1 MHSLFLVAL
10 LGNGLVASASAIP
23 PCNLSKQADDMC
35 EDFCNY
41 RCGLYNSSA
50 GDTGR
55 RQNLTL
61 YRLTPTN
68 VTGLQN
74 KNTGDAPGDIGYW
87 LTTKNLTRM
96 CARDP
101 EAHGCIADG
110 SNIYG
115 RFVVEMD
122 GLFGPYMECNP
133 RQHGGTDPVYKPEWK
148 DSRDFVCGQGCL
160 FPTMTGCHDF
170 SPYPAYNATS
180 GAFGAQCHCHSN
192 RRDAITVGRAQ
203 PAFLNRESYGV
214 PTAWGPQCQSG
225 YKKPPSGF
233 CVLFKTAGVS
243 RGIMTTPRTPILNG
257 GTSASNGRGFIRK
270 FPSVA
275 LRADYVHGQQ
285 QQRAVVLLLVGSVCG
300 FFGFLFATII
310 GINSWSLVSGV
321 GTEEYRLRN
330 FLGVPFESGEP
341 YRPAT
346 VSEMVMNRDE
356 PSGKA
361 FFGFCLIGAI
371 CILTS
376 WYPWQLRNVY
386 LGDDRQIFRK
396 WCGCRWGPTWLNV
409 RTLCPPVGMLLVA
422 CVPTTPPVNKNF
434 GDKLTGA
441 IHILGAVIMIGGY
454 AVCEMKTLLSIEKH
468 KAEDSDSE
476 MEGIYRLSTSDGRQL
491 HARRVF
497 HFQPRE
503 RRLRWFLIVM
513 SLVSGVIMQFAGVIA
528 SKMAVD
534 SDCWD
539 KYKVPDE
546 HDYQDVLSRAA
557 QPYDLAANTGTFLH
571 AYAVEM
577 TVAMRA
583 SHVLLVNTAFGTCKL
598 VKAMEFWFE
607 VSAGIFM
614 ILSHLTI
621 WYYCLERHIDLENY
635 LPPMT
640 LAEREHDSDPDD
652 SEDCSPNASP

>member
-233 CVLFKTAGVS
+233 CVQGEVYKV
-243 RGIMTTPRTPILNG
+243 
-257 GTSASNGRGFIRK
+257 
-270 FPSVA
+270 
-275 LRADYVHGQQ
+275 VHGWSFESTLALACDLC
-285 QQRAVVLLLVGSVCG
+285 RKDSFCSGWSTRDNTTAELFRGSVTSTRGDCISAAAG
-300 FFGFLFATII
+300 MDPWYKQQSWYGVGDLGGLWYSTPLEGQCAPGQKIGTHGCTWREVASSYKNASCVNGKVDASVESFGVRCFNQCPQPLNRTSDCYLDCYRDVLMGNAGTNVSKIPSLEII
-310 GINSWSLVSGV
+310 RPWVLAFEENDPARGGCPEVMPAPCSGAQCDPLLSLLESSSSVSLVV
-321 GTEEYRLRN
+321 
-330 FLGVPFESGEP
+330 
-341 YRPAT
+341 
-346 VSEMVMNRDE
+346 
-356 PSGKA
+356 
-361 FFGFCLIGAI
+361 
-371 CILTS
+371 
-376 WYPWQLRNVY
+376 
-386 LGDDRQIFRK
+386 
-396 WCGCRWGPTWLNV
+396 
-409 RTLCPPVGMLLVA
+409 
-422 CVPTTPPVNKNF
+422 
-434 GDKLTGA
+434 
-441 IHILGAVIMIGGY
+441 
-454 AVCEMKTLLSIEKH
+454 
-468 KAEDSDSE
+468 
-476 MEGIYRLSTSDGRQL
+476 
-491 HARRVF
+491 
-497 HFQPRE
+497 
-503 RRLRWFLIVM
+503 
-513 SLVSGVIMQFAGVIA
+513 
-528 SKMAVD
+528 
-534 SDCWD
+534 
-539 KYKVPDE
+539 
-546 HDYQDVLSRAA
+546 
-557 QPYDLAANTGTFLH
+557 
-571 AYAVEM
+571 
-577 TVAMRA
+577 
-583 SHVLLVNTAFGTCKL
+583 
-598 VKAMEFWFE
+598 
-607 VSAGIFM
+607 
-614 ILSHLTI
+614 
-621 WYYCLERHIDLENY
+621 
-635 LPPMT
+635 
-640 LAEREHDSDPDD
+640 
-652 SEDCSPNASP
+652 